1 MCFESYQKNIKEDK
15 YYKIPYEHEKEVIIT
30 DNHSNN
36 NHAGREATYQNIIKI
51 NWYWYGMMDD
61 IKKFISS
68 CPNCNNSGK
77 YKKLKAKKKIIVE
90 NGPHF
95 RYVADLW
102 YLPKEIAN
110 SVGYKYILDIVDHFS
125 KWYYGYLLKTKEA
138 EEILKKIEIFIESFG
153 KPKILQTD
161 NGKEFDNQY
170 LKNYCEDN
178 GIKLIHSSPYHPQ
191 TNGAV
196 EVTHKEIQKY
206 IFNEY
211 LKDSSDFNIED
222 ALFKIIKIHNNKM
235 HTTTKRN
242 PKDIRDIE
250 DEIEINKIKEEII
263 RTLER
268 KNKNIDVIDTAK
280 YYVLDSYNLV
290 ISKNNII
297 KGQKK
302 KKEKKP
308 KKVIKIPV
316 SILMEADED
325 DHYWIEI
332 KKNINL
338 FKDGEFYVIKIDLL
352 EEVSSELW
360 HNLL

>member
-1 MCFESYQKNIKEDK
+1 
-15 YYKIPYEHEKEVIIT
+15 
-30 DNHSNN
+30 
-36 NHAGREATYQNIIKI
+36 
-51 NWYWYGMMDD
+51 
-61 IKKFISS
+61 
-68 CPNCNNSGK
+68 
-77 YKKLKAKKKIIVE
+77 
-90 NGPHF
+90 
-95 RYVADLW
+95 
-102 YLPKEIAN
+102 
-110 SVGYKYILDIVDHFS
+110 
-125 KWYYGYLLKTKEA
+125 
-138 EEILKKIEIFIESFG
+138 
-153 KPKILQTD
+153 
-161 NGKEFDNQY
+161 
-170 LKNYCEDN
+170 
-178 GIKLIHSSPYHPQ
+178 
-191 TNGAV
+191 
-196 EVTHKEIQKY
+196 
-206 IFNEY
+206 
-211 LKDSSDFNIED
+211 
-222 ALFKIIKIHNNKM
+222 M

-250 DEIEINKIKEEII
+250 DEFEINKIKEEII

-332 KKNINL
+332 KKSVNL